1 MFESRVSKIA
11 LTIAMS
17 IVALM
22 WLVNF
27 IDVNLELSLY
37 QYGIFPKHSKGL
49 IGILA
54 APFIHST
61 DGYSHIIN
69 NSLPTVI
76 LTWLLFY
83 HYRLIAPRVFLLI
96 YFLTGIGMWLLARE
110 TYHVGMSGVIYG
122 LTSFLVISGFF
133 RKNMRVAAVSLFV
146 IFIYGSL
153 IWGIFPIEPN
163 ISWEGHTLGF
173 FSGIIV
179 AVLYKNSGPQPQKMV
194 YEIQEELGIDD
205 DNEYWKEIENDVVD
219 QNVEQTKKSEDDNN
233 AIEIRYNY
241 KPKNDTNQ
249 I

>member
-1 MFESRVSKIA
+1 MLDSRISKIA
-11 LTIAMS
+11 FTIALS
-17 IVALM
+17 LVAIM

-27 IDVNLELSLY
+27 VDVNFNLSLY

-49 IGILA
+49 IGIFL

-69 NSLPTVI
+69 NTLPTLI

-83 HYRLIAPRVFLLI
+83 HYRLIAPQVFLII

-110 TYHVGMSGVIYG
+110 TYHIGMSGVIYG

-146 IFIYGSL
+146 IFIYGSF
-153 IWGIFPIEPN
+153 IWGLFPIEPN

-179 AVLYKNSGPQPQKMV
+179 AVIYKNSGPQPQKMI

-205 DNEYWKEIENDVVD
+205 DDDYWKEQSENESESDD
-219 QNVEQTKKSEDDNN
+219 EQSKNLNN
-233 AIEIRYNY
+233 SIEIRYNY
-241 KPKNDTNQ
+241 KPKD
-249 I
+249 

>member
-1 MFESRVSKIA
+1 MLDSKVSKIA
-11 LTIAMS
+11 LTIALTL
-17 IVALM
+17 VALM

-27 IDVNLELSLY
+27 IDVSLNLSLY
-37 QYGIFPKHSKGL
+37 QFGIFPLHVKGL
-49 IGILA
+49 IGIVA

-61 DGYSHIIN
+61 DSLAHLFN
-69 NSLPTVI
+69 NSLPTLI

-83 HYRLIAPRVFLLI
+83 HYRLIAPQVFLII
-96 YFLTGIGMWLLARE
+96 YFLTGVSMWLLARE

-146 IFIYGSL
+146 VFIYGSL

-179 AVLYKNSGPQPQKMV
+179 AVLYKNSGPQPQKMI
-194 YEIQEELGIDD
+194 YEIQEELGIHDEE
-205 DNEYWKEIENDVVD
+205 EYWKESDEEVSKSLSN
-219 QNVEQTKKSEDDNN
+219 EQQAKDEGKS
-233 AIEIRYNY
+233 IEIRYNY
-241 KPKNDTNQ
+241 KPKNEQ
-249 I
+249 